1 MFSVAE
7 FGGVISVVLM
17 EFIHLFSRSPGFYA
31 DFVAFKGT
39 FDYFFKDFGRFYG
52 GGGSYIDEETQFF
65 HLVFFANILFEKAI
79 VDLEIVFYDFL

>member
-31 DFVAFKGT
+31 DFVAFEGT
-39 FDYFFKDFGRFYG
+39 FYYFFKDFGRLYG
-52 GGGSYIDEETQFF
+52 GGCSYVDEETQFF
-65 HLVFFANILFEKAI
+65 HLVFFAYIFFEKAI
-79 VDLEIVFYDFL
+79 VDLEIVFNAFL